1 MEKLW
6 LFLSALPRDDLIA
19 SFILPWSLQP
29 RLQHLHPLPQEQRP
43 SSCRLHLSLTS
54 TRCIVPCLSIICTY
68 VNLKARDPRQQ
79 FHPPRWPRKYWK
91 EQGSGKQ
98 QLTHVLVCKT
108 CQDRTLFNCFYNAR
122 LHLLMSCQ
130 GTLVMVI
137 CLTTGRFWWVHR
149 SGDCSTHSIV
159 RCYNISARLIHFTQ
173 QPNLCLITRYL
184 FHNQQ
189 VVWEGE
195 TVARKSLLFI
205 SGHWY
210 RHWKE

>member
-1 MEKLW
+1 MTLPLCSASWRPHCKLH
-6 LFLSALPRDDLIA
+6 LTMIITASLATFASVAAGAATFLLSAA
-19 SFILPWSLQP
+19 S
-29 RLQHLHPLPQEQRP
+29 
-43 SSCRLHLSLTS
+43 LSNVYEML
-54 TRCIVPCLSIICTY
+54 VPCLSIICTN